1 MYKCTRRTSCVHN
14 YLPKLC
20 PPLQRSEP
28 NTSSMEFCLQLQEYI
43 RLFQTLVH
51 FLGCCLLSQIE
62 SIRPSH
68 GLTLPLIYIWHD
80 AYSTSIHLFLKHQS
94 FLAVYKTY
102 TKGHVS
108 SYSDLVNVELNK
120 C

>member
-1 MYKCTRRTSCVHN
+1 MCAQ
-14 YLPKLC
+14 LPPGLC
-20 PPLQRSEP
+20 LPLQWSEP
-28 NTSSMEFCLQLQEYI
+28 NTPSMEFCLQLQECI
-43 RLFQTLVH
+43 RLCQTLVH
-51 FLGCCLLSQIE
+51 FSGYCLLSQIE

-68 GLTLPLIYIWHD
+68 GLTLPLKYIWHD
-80 AYSTSIHLFLKHQS
+80 AYSTSIHLFLKHV

-108 SYSDLVNVELNK
+108 SYSDLVNAELNK